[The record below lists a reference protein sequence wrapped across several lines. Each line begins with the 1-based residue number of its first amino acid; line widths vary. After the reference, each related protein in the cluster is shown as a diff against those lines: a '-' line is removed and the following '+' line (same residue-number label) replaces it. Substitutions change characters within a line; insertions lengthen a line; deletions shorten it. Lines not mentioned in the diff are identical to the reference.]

1 VVAAE
6 DNKLDVEFEH
16 AGRKR
21 VIDTFVEKA

>member
-1 VVAAE
+1 V
-6 DNKLDVEFEH
+6 DDSKLDVEFEH